1 MKNNLFF
8 NKYLILLLAFFS
20 RMIINVVGE
29 VSPTFIFIIVTLP
42 FWYKNIKS
50 DKIAKKFSKL
60 FYLII
65 VVQICWIPFAETN
78 IITQIKG
85 ISITVSGLL
94 FFQFYYFI
102 FINRPSLLKWHLLG
116 LFLASFIF
124 INVLAEV
131 AGGEFG
137 FWKFQI
143 YPRIITCVILICVW
157 FASKKLIHNS
167 APFILIFIGGLGL
180 ATGARSSGLTPLL
193 AGIIILFVQYKKDIT
208 LTKMKNSFV
217 AIFLAMYLSYAI
229 IYVPNVL
236 NGNITGGNSDQ
247 LKQVEN
253 PYNPIN
259 LLMMGRTDSVV
270 PFIAFLDKPITGW
283 GYLTPDPNLKYHFL
297 MNNLTDGVKTVSDR
311 LLYRKDIPIPGHSV
325 IGYYACSYGII
336 VLIILIIFI
345 YRFSKFFFY
354 SLLFK
359 DKLLPYRAF
368 IFINILWNLFFSPI
382 PHFKTLPS
390 NIAILI
396 ALSIVSIYNRKK
408 NFNHDKY

>member
-1 MKNNLFF
+1 
-8 NKYLILLLAFFS
+8 
-20 RMIINVVGE
+20 
-29 VSPTFIFIIVTLP
+29 
-42 FWYKNIKS
+42 
-50 DKIAKKFSKL
+50 
-60 FYLII
+60 
-65 VVQICWIPFAETN
+65 
-78 IITQIKG
+78 
-85 ISITVSGLL
+85 
-94 FFQFYYFI
+94 
-102 FINRPSLLKWHLLG
+102 
-116 LFLASFIF
+116 
-124 INVLAEV
+124 
-131 AGGEFG
+131 
-137 FWKFQI
+137 
-143 YPRIITCVILICVW
+143 
-157 FASKKLIHNS
+157 
-167 APFILIFIGGLGL
+167 
-180 ATGARSSGLTPLL
+180 
-193 AGIIILFVQYKKDIT
+193 
-208 LTKMKNSFV
+208 
-217 AIFLAMYLSYAI
+217 
-229 IYVPNVL
+229 
-236 NGNITGGNSDQ
+236 
-247 LKQVEN
+247 
-253 PYNPIN
+253 
-259 LLMMGRTDSVV
+259 MMGRTDSVV